1 MAASS
6 SPRRPPQR
14 EHVLVA
20 VLGKFSD
27 ATPLMRFAVLV
38 VCLCFVIAAIAIGV
52 LHPQAGVLA
61 GGGSLL
67 WGIGRLFD
75 RW

>member
-1 MAASS
+1 MAT
-6 SPRRPPQR
+6 SPRSRKPASR

-20 VLGKFSD
+20 VLGKFAD

-38 VCLCFVIAAIAIGV
+38 VCLCFVIAAITIGV
-52 LHPQAGVLA
+52 FHPQAGVV
-61 GGGSLL
+61 GGVGSLL
-67 WGIGRLFD
+67 WGVGRFFD

>member
-1 MAASS
+1 MPTSPAS
-6 SPRRPPQR
+6 RKPPQR

-27 ATPLMRFAVLV
+27 ASPWMRLAVLI
-38 VCLCFVIAAIAIGV
+38 VCLLFVLAAIAIAIF
-52 LHPQAGVLA
+52 HPRAGVLA
-61 GGGSLL
+61 GGGSIL
-67 WGIGRLFD
+67 WSVGRFFD

>member
-1 MAASS
+1 MPTSTASRKPS
-6 SPRRPPQR
+6 QR

-27 ATPLMRFAVLV
+27 ASPWMRFAVLIA
-38 VCLCFVIAAIAIGV
+38 CLLFVLAAITIAV
-52 LHPQAGVLA
+52 FHPRADAVV
-61 GGGSLL
+61 GGGSIL
-67 WGIGRLFD
+67 WSIGRFFD